1 MENHD
6 SALQED
12 QPILV
17 LKSLEQAARIL
28 DDILGAL
35 DSVSRMGIS
44 RLMLGSIFSYPRGI
58 EEKMKYKNAAMGLKT
73 VKELM
78 DVVRKNQAYLQNQVP
93 DDSEFF
99 GRLLRILNADFDG
112 MITILLQYKGART
125 IGLRI
130 KDIFE
135 ELRSVTSTIR
145 QFAKK

>member
-6 SALQED
+6 AALDED
-12 QPILV
+12 KPGLI

-35 DSVSRMGIS
+35 DSVSRIGVS

-58 EEKMKYKNAAMGLKT
+58 EEKMKYKNAAMGLRT

-78 DVVRKNQAYLQNQVP
+78 DVVRKNQELLEDLVTG
-93 DDSEFF
+93 DGEFF
-99 GRLLRILNADFDG
+99 ERLLKILNADYDG
-112 MITILLQYKGART
+112 MIVILLQYKGARS

-130 KDIFE
+130 KDVFE
-135 ELRSVTSTIR
+135 DLIYVASKIKQAPE
-145 QFAKK
+145 K

>member
-1 MENHD
+1 MESRNSNID
-6 SALQED
+6 ED
-12 QPILV
+12 QPTLV
-17 LKSLEQAARIL
+17 LKSLDQAARIL

-35 DSVSRMGIS
+35 DSVSRMSVS
-44 RLMLGSIFSYPRGI
+44 RLMLGSILSYPRGI

-78 DVVRKNQAYLQNQVP
+78 DVVRKNQEYLQNEVT

-99 GRLLRILNADFDG
+99 GHLLKILNADFDG
-112 MITILLQYKGART
+112 MITVLLQYKGARA

-135 ELRSVTSTIR
+135 EVREVASTIR
-145 QFAKK
+145 HFVEK

>member
-12 QPILV
+12 QPNLV

-99 GRLLRILNADFDG
+99 GRLLKILNADFDG
-112 MITILLQYKGART
+112 MITILLQYKGARA

-145 QFAKK
+145 QFAEK